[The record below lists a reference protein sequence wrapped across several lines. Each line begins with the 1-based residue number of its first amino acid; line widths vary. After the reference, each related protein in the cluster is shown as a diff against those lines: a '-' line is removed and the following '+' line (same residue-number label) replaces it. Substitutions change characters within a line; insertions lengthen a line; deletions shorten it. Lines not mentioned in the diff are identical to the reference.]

1 MDMQQKCKVC
11 DKELAS
17 QRGLH
22 LHIKKQHK
30 VEIKD
35 YYLEHFSRL
44 SKHYKKKIK
53 FKNANQYLSDQFT
66 NKQELLDWC
75 DNGDER
81 EVKDYLKKILGD
93 RIKEKELKYAPNHL
107 ELQIKELPGIDV
119 YKNFFGSYGE
129 ICKELEIDLMFN
141 KSLPKKFFEEDVDD
155 SMKIFIDTREQKPLK
170 FKNSEEM
177 KLDFGDYTAAGD
189 YYTYTYIDRKS
200 EGDLKSTL
208 SSGNLDRFKREL
220 ERAREFNSY
229 VFVVIESNLEK
240 IKKRNIFASH
250 KVNLPYIWHNMR
262 LISHE
267 YRDVCQ
273 FVFAQSRKGSEKIIP
288 KILKYGRRIWDVDLQ
303 YFIDKKLIS

>member
-1 MDMQQKCKVC
+1 MDSQQKCKIC
-11 DKELAS
+11 NKEFAT

-30 VEIKD
+30 VELKD
-35 YYLEHFSRL
+35 YYLKHFPRL
-44 SKHYKKKIK
+44 SKHYGKKIK

-155 SMKIFIDTREQKPLK
+155 SMKIFIDTREQKPLR

-189 YYTYTYIDRKS
+189 
-200 EGDLKSTL
+200 
-208 SSGNLDRFKREL
+208 
-220 ERAREFNSY
+220 
-229 VFVVIESNLEK
+229 
-240 IKKRNIFASH
+240 
-250 KVNLPYIWHNMR
+250 
-262 LISHE
+262 
-267 YRDVCQ
+267 
-273 FVFAQSRKGSEKIIP
+273 
-288 KILKYGRRIWDVDLQ
+288 
-303 YFIDKKLIS
+303 

>member
-1 MDMQQKCKVC
+1 MQQKCKVC

-22 LHIKKQHK
+22 LHIKKLHK

-35 YYLEHFSRL
+35 YYLEHFPKLSRY
-44 SKHYKKKIK
+44 YKKKIK
-53 FKNANQYLSDQFT
+53 FKNANQYLSDQFA

-75 DNGDER
+75 DNGNKR

-129 ICKELEIDLMFN
+129 ICKDLEIDPMFN
-141 KSLPKKFFEEDVDD
+141 KSLPKKFFEEDIDD
-155 SMKIFIDTREQKPLK
+155 SIKIFIDTREQKPLK

-189 YYTYTYIDRKS
+189 HYAYTYIDRKS
-200 EGDLKSTL
+200 EGDFKSTL

-288 KILKYGRRIWDVDLQ
+288 KILKYGRRLWDVDLQ
-303 YFIDKKLIS
+303 YFIDKKINE